1 MDQARSWNEY
11 WLGDDAVSATQR
23 ASELFRG
30 LWREWLTDVF
40 SNNSN
45 ARLLDAACGAGAVT
59 HEAIAVAEAM
69 KARPDIVCVDIA
81 PAAVAKLADLPVTAL
96 AADASDLP
104 FEPEEF
110 DALVS
115 QFGVEYA
122 GVEAVS
128 SLGRL
133 LAPSGR
139 VLIIA
144 HMTDGA
150 IAQECADNAKMLQ
163 TLIDT
168 DIIRKVSDVY
178 TALVTTTDAVDAEVE
193 VFREAAA
200 TCGAAAQARAC
211 PASDFAVRLFADC
224 SQVLNNHQAYNRDD
238 MRVWFEGQTG
248 AIEAY
253 AARMNDML
261 KAALSESQAQKVI
274 ADWRELGLEQCSV
287 TPMTLEGETEPT
299 AWRFE
304 ALRPA

>member
-1 MDQARSWNEY
+1 MDQARSWNDY

-40 SNNSN
+40 SNNPD

-59 HEAIAVAEAM
+59 HEAIAVAKAM
-69 KARPDIVCVDIA
+69 QARPDIVCVDIA

-96 AADASDLP
+96 AADAKDLP
-104 FEPEEF
+104 FEPGEF

-122 GVEAVS
+122 GTEALS
-128 SLGRL
+128 SIGRL

-139 VLIIA
+139 VLIVA
-144 HMTDGA
+144 HMTEGA
-150 IAQECADNAKMLQ
+150 IAQECSDNVEMLQ

-168 DIIRKVSDVY
+168 DIISKVSDVF
-178 TALVTTTDAVDAEVE
+178 TALVTTTESVDTEVE

-200 TCGAAAQARAC
+200 KCGAAAEARAC
-211 PASDFAVRLFADC
+211 PASEFAVRLFADC
-224 SQVLNNHQAYNRDD
+224 SRVLNNHQAYRPDD
-238 MRVWFEGQTG
+238 MRAWFDGQRD

-261 KAALSESQAQKVI
+261 KAALNESQAQKVLE
-274 ADWRELGLEQCSV
+274 DWREQGLEQCSCS
-287 TPMTLEGETEPT
+287 PMTLEGESHPT

-304 ALRPA
+304 AMRPT